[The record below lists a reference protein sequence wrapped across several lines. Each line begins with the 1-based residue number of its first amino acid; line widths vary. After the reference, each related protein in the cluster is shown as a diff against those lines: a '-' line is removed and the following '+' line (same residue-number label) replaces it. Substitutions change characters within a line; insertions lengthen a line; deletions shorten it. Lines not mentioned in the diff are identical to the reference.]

1 MAYTISSTS
10 ELSNFLFHT
19 DAFFLY
25 ILPPI
30 VMEAGYFMP
39 KRFFFGNA
47 GTILLY
53 AFVGTIFNAMAIG
66 GALYGVYKAGFMPG
80 MFKCYHI
87 LFDTHS

>member
-10 ELSNFLFHT
+10 ELSSSFFQT

-39 KRFFFGNA
+39 KRFFFANA

-53 AFVGTIFNAMAIG
+53 AFVGTIFNAMATG
-66 GALYGVYKAGFMPG
+66 GALYAVYGAGLMPG
-80 MFKCYHI
+80 V
-87 LFDTHS
+87 